1 MGFRPKRQTVEP
13 ESVASLQS
21 ARRTA
26 VGLLARRDFA
36 TGELREKL
44 RQQGYDSQV
53 ADEAVRELA
62 EGRALN
68 DERYAENYVRY
79 HADRGHG
86 PLRVASDLRAR
97 GVTEDLID
105 AALQG
110 GPDWPALARE
120 VRIRKFGL
128 NPPSDWKARARQ
140 ARFLQYRGFS
150 SDHIASAL
158 GTRGDPD

>member
-1 MGFRPKRQTVEP
+1 MAFRPKRQILGP

-44 RQQGYDSQV
+44 REQGYDSEV
-53 ADEAVRELA
+53 ADEAVRELL
-62 EGRALN
+62 EGRVLS
-68 DERYAENYVRY
+68 DERYAENYVRH
-79 HADRGHG
+79 HAERGQG
-86 PLRVASDLRAR
+86 PLRIAADLRAR

-110 GPDWPALARE
+110 GPDWRALARE

-128 NPPSDWKARARQ
+128 NQPSDWKERARQ